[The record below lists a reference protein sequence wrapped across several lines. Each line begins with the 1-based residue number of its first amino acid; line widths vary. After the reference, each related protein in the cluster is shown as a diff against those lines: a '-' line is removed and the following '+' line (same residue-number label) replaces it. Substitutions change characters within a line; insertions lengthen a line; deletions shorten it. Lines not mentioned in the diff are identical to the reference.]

1 VSIKAHPSFATV
13 TTDVVDGLKETF
25 TQRDDDT
32 SESFRVNVRF
42 EEEVDVIGTDRIVAV
57 PWTYS
62 CRHTGDFHGL
72 FRTGRELTI
81 EGVTL
86 VDYRSGE
93 LLLHRFVDWAGVIAQ
108 LGLEVSGRI
117 PVTEDEYEFGRSET
131 S

>member
-1 VSIKAHPSFATV
+1 MPINAHPSFATV
-13 TTDVVDGLKETF
+13 TSDVVDGLKDTF
-25 TQRDDDT
+25 TKRDENTAD
-32 SESFRVNVRF
+32 SFRVNVRF
-42 EEEVDVIGTDRIVAV
+42 EEEADFIGGDRIVAV
-57 PWTYS
+57 PWTYY

-86 VDYRSGE
+86 VDYRDGQT
-93 LLLHRFVDWAGVIAQ
+93 LLHRYVDWAGVIAQ

-117 PVTEDEYEFGRSET
+117 PVTEEEYEFGRAET